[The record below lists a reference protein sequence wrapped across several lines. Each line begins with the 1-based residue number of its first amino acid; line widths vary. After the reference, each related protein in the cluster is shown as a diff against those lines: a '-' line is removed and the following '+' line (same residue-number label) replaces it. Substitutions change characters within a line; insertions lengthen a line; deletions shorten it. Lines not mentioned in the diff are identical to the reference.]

1 MGITHFGSI
10 SAFDKGYY
18 VGKKD
23 EEIKVIDSNGNLIKG
38 LNIASGNIGI
48 STVNAVVTLP
58 AMSIVTDVLVKI
70 NSAYD
75 GSATI
80 DIGDASNAGGFL
92 PNTSITAA
100 TLGVYG
106 ENVATRG
113 AYLYDGNNKISL
125 RKFYAS
131 ATNTTGTGIDIKA
144 TVGGSPNTGSATVY
158 VVYIK
163 LA

>member
-10 SAFDKGYY
+10 SAFDEGYY

-38 LNIASGNIGI
+38 LNIASGNIGT
-48 STVNAVVTLP
+48 STVNAVVTIP

-70 NSAYD
+70 NSAYN

-80 DIGDASNAGGFL
+80 DIGDASDADGFL

-100 TLGVYG
+100 TPGVYG
-106 ENVATRG
+106 GNVATRG
-113 AYLYDGNNKISL
+113 AYLYDGTNKTSL

-131 ATNTTGTGIDIKA
+131 ATDIKA
-144 TVGGSPNTGSATVY
+144 TVGGTPTTGSATVY
-158 VVYIK
+158 MVYIK
-163 LA
+163 LV

>member
-1 MGITHFGSI
+1 MGITHFGSM
-10 SAFDKGYY
+10 SAFDEGYY

-23 EEIKVIDSNGNLIKG
+23 EEIKVIDSNGDLIKG
-38 LNIASGNIGI
+38 LNIASGNIGT
-48 STVNAVVTLP
+48 STVNEPVAVVTLP

-80 DIGDASNAGGFL
+80 DVGDASDDDGFL
-92 PNTSITAA
+92 PNTSITEG
-100 TLGVYG
+100 TPGVYG

-113 AYLYDGNNKISL
+113 AYLYDGTNKTSL
-125 RKFYAS
+125 RKFYDS
-131 ATNTTGTGIDIKA
+131 ATDIKA
-144 TVGGSPNTGSATVY
+144 TVGGTPTPTTGSATIY

>member
-10 SAFDKGYY
+10 SAFDEGYY

-48 STVNAVVTLP
+48 STVDAVVTIP

-70 NSAYD
+70 NSAYSA
-75 GSATI
+75 GATI

-92 PNTSITAA
+92 SITAA
-100 TLGVYG
+100 TPGVVYG
-106 ENVATRG
+106 GTVTTRG
-113 AYLYDGNNKISL
+113 AYLYDSANKISL

-131 ATNTTGTGIDIKA
+131 DTDIKA
-144 TVGGSPNTGSATVY
+144 TVGGSPTPTAGSATIY

>member
-48 STVNAVVTLP
+48 STVDAVVTIP

-70 NSAYD
+70 NSAYSA
-75 GSATI
+75 GATI
-80 DIGDASNAGGFL
+80 DIGDATTANGFL

-100 TLGVYG
+100 TPGVYG
-106 ENVATRG
+106 GTEATRG
-113 AYLYDGNNKISL
+113 AYLYDSTNKTSL
-125 RKFYAS
+125 RKFYAT
-131 ATNTTGTGIDIKA
+131 ATDIKA
-144 TVGGSPNTGSATVY
+144 TVGGTQTGSATVY

-163 LA
+163 LEDVAEDN

>member
-10 SAFDKGYY
+10 SAFDEGYY
-18 VGKKD
+18 VGKKGK
-23 EEIKVIDSNGNLIKG
+23 EIKVIDSNGNLIKG

-48 STVNAVVTLP
+48 STVDAVVTIP

-70 NSAYD
+70 NSAYSA
-75 GSATI
+75 GATI
-80 DIGDASNAGGFL
+80 DIGDASDAYGFL

-100 TLGVYG
+100 TPGVYG
-106 ENVATRG
+106 GNVAT
-113 AYLYDGNNKISL
+113 

-131 ATNTTGTGIDIKA
+131 ATDIKA
-144 TVGGSPNTGSATVY
+144 TVGGTPTTGSATVY
-158 VVYIK
+158 VVYI

>member
-10 SAFDKGYY
+10 SAFDEGYY
-18 VGKKD
+18 VGKKGK
-23 EEIKVIDSNGNLIKG
+23 EIKVIDSNGNLIKG

-48 STVNAVVTLP
+48 STVDAVVTIP

-70 NSAYD
+70 NSAYSA
-75 GSATI
+75 GATI
-80 DIGDASNAGGFL
+80 DIGDATTANGFL

-100 TLGVYG
+100 TPGVYG
-106 ENVATRG
+106 GNVAT
-113 AYLYDGNNKISL
+113 

-131 ATNTTGTGIDIKA
+131 ATDIKA
-144 TVGGSPNTGSATVY
+144 TVGGTPTTGSATVY
-158 VVYIK
+158 VVYI

>member
-10 SAFDKGYY
+10 SAFDEGYY

-23 EEIKVIDSNGNLIKG
+23 EEIKVIDSNGDLIKG
-38 LNIASGNIGI
+38 LNIASGNIGT
-48 STVNAVVTLP
+48 STVNAVVTIP

-70 NSAYD
+70 NSAYN

-80 DIGDASNAGGFL
+80 DIGDASDADGFL
-92 PNTSITAA
+92 PNASITEG

-106 ENVATRG
+106 GTVATRG
-113 AYLYDGNNKISL
+113 AYLYDSTNKTSL
-125 RKFYAS
+125 RKFYAT
-131 ATNTTGTGIDIKA
+131 ATDIKA
-144 TVGGSPNTGSATVY
+144 TVGGSPTAGSATIY

>member
-10 SAFDKGYY
+10 SAFDEGYY

-38 LNIASGNIGI
+38 LNIASGNIGT
-48 STVNAVVTLP
+48 STVNAVVTIP
-58 AMSIVTDVLVKI
+58 AMSIVTDVLVII
-70 NSAYD
+70 NSAYN

-80 DIGDASNAGGFL
+80 DIGDATDDDGFL
-92 PNTSITAA
+92 PNTSITEG
-100 TLGVYG
+100 TPGVYG
-106 ENVATRG
+106 GTVASRG
-113 AYLYDGNNKISL
+113 AYLYDSTNKTSL
-125 RKFYAS
+125 LKFYAT
-131 ATNTTGTGIDIKA
+131 ATDIKA
-144 TVGGSPNTGSATVY
+144 TVGGSPTAGSATIY

>member
-10 SAFDKGYY
+10 SAFDEGYY

-38 LNIASGNIGI
+38 LNIASGNIGT
-48 STVNAVVTLP
+48 STVNAVGTIP

-70 NSAYD
+70 NSAYSA
-75 GSATI
+75 GATI
-80 DIGDASNAGGFL
+80 DIGDATTAGGFL

-100 TLGVYG
+100 TPGVYG
-106 ENVATRG
+106 GTVDTRG
-113 AYLYDGNNKISL
+113 AYLYDSTNKTSL
-125 RKFYAS
+125 RKFYAT
-131 ATNTTGTGIDIKA
+131 ATGIKA
-144 TVGGSPNTGSATVY
+144 TVGGSPTAGSATIY

>member
-10 SAFDKGYY
+10 SAFDEGYY

-38 LNIASGNIGI
+38 LNIASGNIGT
-48 STVNAVVTLP
+48 STVNAVVTIP

-70 NSAYD
+70 NSAYN

-80 DIGDASNAGGFL
+80 DIGDASDDDGFL
-92 PNTSITAA
+92 PNTSITEG
-100 TLGVYG
+100 TPGVYG
-106 ENVATRG
+106 GTVASRG
-113 AYLYDGNNKISL
+113 AYLYDSTNKTSL

-131 ATNTTGTGIDIKA
+131 ATDIKA
-144 TVGGSPNTGSATVY
+144 TVGGTPTTGSATVY

-163 LA
+163 LV

>member
-10 SAFDKGYY
+10 SAFDEGYY

-48 STVNAVVTLP
+48 STVNAVVTIP
-58 AMSIVTDVLVKI
+58 EMSIVTDVLVKI
-70 NSAYD
+70 NSDSAYSA
-75 GSATI
+75 GATI
-80 DIGDASNAGGFL
+80 DIGDENDDDGFL
-92 PNTSITAA
+92 SITAA
-100 TLGVYG
+100 TPGVYG
-106 ENVATRG
+106 GDVATRG